1 MSKEK
6 VLITVKTYPT
16 YSKSYEELVCTAG
29 FKEDGSFIRI
39 YPMPYRKLEYEQQ
52 FEKYRWIELEL
63 VRNTKDFRP
72 ESYRPVNYEKI
83 TQLDFVDSEKGTW
96 NRRKEICLKKVY
108 NDMSVLIKEAH
119 DPAKWVSLAV
129 FKPAFIDDVIIKET
143 EREWKKAEEIAINKE
158 QMDLFPEHKKLEIV
172 KKVPYNFYYR
182 FRDINEKKSELMISD
197 WEAAKLYWNCLKKH
211 DNDEKKAC
219 DDVRKKYMDEFS
231 KKDIY
236 LFLGTTKEHHVKSRN
251 PFIVIGVF
259 YPKIDLQGKLF

>member
-1 MSKEK
+1 MAKEK
-6 VLITVKTYPT
+6 VLITVKTYPAYSRT
-16 YSKSYEELVCTAG
+16 YQELVCTAG

-39 YPMPYRKLEYEQQ
+39 YPMPYRKLEYAQQ
-52 FEKYRWIELEL
+52 FEKYRW
-63 VRNTKDFRP
+63 
-72 ESYRPVNYEKI
+72 
-83 TQLDFVDSEKGTW
+83 
-96 NRRKEICLKKVY
+96 
-108 NDMSVLIKEAH
+108 
-119 DPAKWVSLAV
+119 VSLAA
-129 FKPAFIDDVIIKET
+129 FKPASIDDVIIKET

-182 FRDINEKKSELMISD
+182 FRDINGKKSELMISD
-197 WEAAKLYWNCLKKH
+197 WEAAQLYWNCLKKY

-219 DDVRKKYMDEFS
+219 DDVRKKYMDEFG